1 MRLLVCL
8 SGGVVP
14 SPSQSLC
21 GSRAD
26 SPVWQV
32 RPPFSTD
39 PSWKATGCARVA
51 NTVGDAAWSLLD
63 ERDPAKG
70 ITLTYR
76 GGQECHSTKTNRT
89 FTSVEWGWDGS
100 GMVAVAEGGGG
111 GRQAGAAASFDCG

>member
-1 MRLLVCL
+1 
-8 SGGVVP
+8 
-14 SPSQSLC
+14 
-21 GSRAD
+21 
-26 SPVWQV
+26 VWQV

-89 FTSVEWGWDGS
+89 FTSVHGSVDWRWDGS
-100 GMVAVAEGGGG
+100 GWVMAEGGGR
-111 GRQAGAAASFDCG
+111 RQARSSLIRL